1 MVSLARAS
9 LIYEWRR
16 YLPAVLAVAFSGLL
30 LLIQLALLLGL
41 FGTVST
47 YVDQSD
53 ADLWVG
59 YPDAKSVDL
68 GRDISELNEVLVRM
82 HPEVIDVEHFIMTGG
97 DWRGPSGEAVAAFAT
112 GIDTR
117 PGAMGLSRIVTP
129 EQRALLDEP
138 NAIIVDEVEADKL
151 GIEVGSVG
159 EINRRRVRVVALIRG
174 LRAVAGVNII
184 TSLPSARTLEGAAPS
199 RPSQTDGERPSDKPV
214 VAAETLDATY
224 YLVRLRDPTRAE
236 TVAQQLTP
244 PEGARRPYSVWVS
257 QEFSTRSQL
266 YWLLESGSGA
276 GFAFSSLLG
285 LFVGIVITS
294 QTLMAAIV
302 GAIREY
308 ATLQALGVSIAS
320 LRAVVLEQAWWV
332 GLLGLLTTGLISVG
346 VSLTADHARVLMLFP
361 LWSIVVTAI
370 LNMIIALGSGLFA
383 MRALRRAEPAS
394 LLR

>member
-9 LIYEWRR
+9 LINEWRR

-30 LLIQLALLLGL
+30 LLIQLALLLGM

-68 GRDISELNEVLVRM
+68 GRDISELNEVIVRT
-82 HPEVIDVEHFIMTGG
+82 HPEVTVVEHFIMTAG
-97 DWRGPSGEAVAAFAT
+97 DWRGPSGEAVAAYVT

-117 PGAMGLSRIVTP
+117 PGAMGLSRIISGP
-129 EQRALLDEP
+129 QRALLDEP
-138 NAIIVDEVEADKL
+138 SAVIVDEVDADKL
-151 GIEVGSVG
+151 GVRVGSIA
-159 EINRRRVRVVALIRG
+159 EINRRRVRVVALTRG
-174 LRAVAGVNII
+174 LRAIAGVNVV
-184 TSLPSARTLEGAAPS
+184 TSLASARTLEGAALPRAS
-199 RPSQTDGERPSDKPV
+199 LADNEPPTDKPV
-214 VAAETLDATY
+214 VAPETLDATY
-224 YLVRLRDPTRAE
+224 FLVRLREPARAQA
-236 TVAQQLTP
+236 VAEQLTP
-244 PEGARRPYSVWVS
+244 VAGARRPYSIWTAHD
-257 QEFSTRSQL
+257 FSVRSQL

-285 LFVGIVITS
+285 LLVGIVITS

-308 ATLQALGVSIAS
+308 ATLQALGVSVAS

-332 GLLGLLTTGLISVG
+332 GLLGVLITGAISVG
-346 VSLTADHARVLMLFP
+346 VCWIADQARVLMLFP
-361 LWSIVVTAI
+361 VWSIALTAVLNVTV
-370 LNMIIALGSGLFA
+370 ALGSGLFA
-383 MRALRRAEPAS
+383 MNALKRAEPAS